1 MCRRVKEIQ
10 LSTRCFRCSV
20 FPVCAQCT
28 RKSEQLQS
36 EFTKL
41 KDRELGTHTH
51 TYIYMCEWMSEWLG
65 KNGWHDSIIISIIV
79 HIIWRRRNGEV
90 GIETFHQSW
99 YQSIGAGRKCM
110 KYGCDLIRQHLDV
123 DCLFCDKTP
132 NNSRK
137 SNKTI
142 TTSAVAVAAL
152 FIYSFIDVDLCTFHG
167 GSTVHTYIAL
177 LSWLLLL
184 LLLSRYLRFTI
195 LNILRPIFLTL
206 DITYSVSVI
215 LSVCFIG
222 SINSTFMNCWRRREK
237 AIQKMHKKSLH
248 GSLN

>member
-1 MCRRVKEIQ
+1 MWIA
-10 LSTRCFRCSV
+10 CF
-20 FPVCAQCT
+20 A
-28 RKSEQLQS
+28 
-36 EFTKL
+36 
-41 KDRELGTHTH
+41 
-51 TYIYMCEWMSEWLG
+51 I
-65 KNGWHDSIIISIIV
+65 
-79 HIIWRRRNGEV
+79 
-90 GIETFHQSW
+90 
-99 YQSIGAGRKCM
+99 
-110 KYGCDLIRQHLDV
+110 
-123 DCLFCDKTP
+123 KTP

-167 GSTVHTYIAL
+167 GSTVHLIIIIIVIIEVHDA
-177 LSWLLLL
+177 
-184 LLLSRYLRFTI
+184 LRFTI

-222 SINSTFMNCWRRREK
+222 SINSTFMNCRRRREK
-237 AIQKMHKKSLH
+237 AIQKMYKKSVH